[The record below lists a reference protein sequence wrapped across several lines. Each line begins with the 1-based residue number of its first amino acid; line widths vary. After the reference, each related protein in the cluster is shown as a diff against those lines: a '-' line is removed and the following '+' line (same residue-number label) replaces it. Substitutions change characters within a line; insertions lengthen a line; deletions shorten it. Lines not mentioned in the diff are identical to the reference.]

1 MSLKTFCIFAAENA
15 RDVAS
20 AVFIMVASGTQF
32 AVRGHGHMMVKGAA
46 STMQGVRPVCS
57 KMENPQLSLDR
68 QVLSVEHDL
77 D

>member
-1 MSLKTFCIFAAENA
+1 MI
-15 RDVAS
+15 
-20 AVFIMVASGTQF
+20 ASGTQF
-32 AVRGHGHMMVKGAA
+32 AVRGHGHMMVKEAA

-57 KMENPQLSLDR
+57 KMENSQLSLDR